1 MRTSGSAAILT
12 MAFVLFPELS
22 HAEDQKEWKVV
33 NAAATGSIASEP
45 DRNNTVV
52 PDQLKLDD
60 MNSELNALKKK
71 NKKQA
76 ELLEAGR
83 RKEAELQDKIK
94 KAVGAPP
101 AAKNG
106 ANNNKPNK
114 PAPATHP
121 DDFSTYQSQLLKDL
135 GYSQETKPVP
145 PKAAASDGCTT
156 QPLFIRS
163 DSLDNYLYG
172 ATPAS
177 KAKGASI
184 SYTDDR
190 QKELQTLTIN
200 GMMSYVLASN
210 LCLPTPGND
219 VPFISGYAI
228 APFVNAQGN
237 LTQPEAKTEKSS
249 LSFGTEAEFEL
260 SQFIIPRQ
268 VFTIAPFYQTDF
280 RDIAQIGGVSAYWD
294 LYDPNLHLGGYI
306 STTLEP
312 NLGWFLQVRG
322 ETDVVKVS
330 TPGLTNLT
338 KSDYAWTG
346 GTARLNLFFFP
357 YATNVP
363 EFLRN
368 TFSFVA
374 TVAAFHD
381 VNSGQN
387 VVEYTAAL
395 AYKIAP
401 DGSSSISLE
410 YDRGTDKATL
420 NFLNQY
426 LIKLT
431 YAL

>member
-1 MRTSGSAAILT
+1 MRTSCVAGLLTLAFILLPT
-12 MAFVLFPELS
+12 LS
-22 HAEDQKEWKVV
+22 RAEDLKEVTV
-33 NAAATGSIASEP
+33 ANAGAAGSITTNA
-45 DRNNTVV
+45 DRNSSEGPGSLN
-52 PDQLKLDD
+52 LDG
-60 MNSELNALKKK
+60 MNLELNALKKK

-76 ELLEAGR
+76 ELLEVGR
-83 RKEAELQDKIK
+83 RKEAELQEKIK
-94 KAVGAPP
+94 KAGSVPP
-101 AAKNG
+101 AAKD
-106 ANNNKPNK
+106 AASNKPKK
-114 PAPATHP
+114 PTPVAHP

-145 PKAAASDGCTT
+145 PKTAASNGCTT

-200 GMMSYVLASN
+200 GMMSYVVASN

-237 LTQPEAKTEKSS
+237 LTQPEAKTERSA
-249 LSFGTEAEFEL
+249 LTFGTEAEFEL

-280 RDIAQIGGVSAYWD
+280 RDIARIDGVSAFWD
-294 LYDPNLHLGGYI
+294 IFDPNLHLGGYV

-312 NLGWFLQVRG
+312 DLGWFLQIRG

-357 YATNVP
+357 YETNVP

-368 TFSFVA
+368 RFSFVA

-387 VVEYTAAL
+387 IVEYTAAL
-395 AYKIAP
+395 AYKITT
-401 DGSSSISLE
+401 DGSGSISLE
-410 YDRGTDKATL
+410 YDRGTDRATL

-426 LIKLT
+426 LVKLT